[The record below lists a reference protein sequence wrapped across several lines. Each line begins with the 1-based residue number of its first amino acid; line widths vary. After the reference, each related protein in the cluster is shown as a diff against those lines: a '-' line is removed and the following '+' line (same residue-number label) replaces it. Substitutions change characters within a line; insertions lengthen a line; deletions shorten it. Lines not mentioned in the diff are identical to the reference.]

1 MLKNTLLAAA
11 IFICAYLLGS
21 ASVYPPWRSPTE
33 YPLDFRVVSPKGATV
48 ATMTSERRSIII
60 VPDARS
66 GANADL
72 RICPEPPADAADNVA
87 SLLTGSAS
95 GSAGALN
102 GENKGSAALSSGSSA
117 ALASIFAR
125 SQGIELF
132 RDGSNALCLAWL
144 NDIYNNGDVNAWRS
158 DFQLLLKTSSMLISQ
173 EIAQDQFNKQVQTP
187 LPAVVA
193 APADPTIPNSSIA
206 PNEPTVPI
214 MPLGP
219 FIPDLPFP
227 TMIVPPVDPLVV
239 PDPDSAK

>member
-1 MLKNTLLAAA
+1 MLKITLLAAA

-87 SLLTGSAS
+87 SMLTGSAS
-95 GSAGALN
+95 GSAGAPN

-132 RDGSNALCLAWL
+132 RDGSNVLCLAWL

-158 DFQLLLKTSSMLISQ
+158 DFELLLKTSSMLISQ

-187 LPAVVA
+187 LPVVAVV
-193 APADPTIPNSSIA
+193 PTVPNVPIA

-214 MPLGP
+214 MPIGP
-219 FIPDLPFP
+219 NVTDLPFP
-227 TMIVPPVDPLVV
+227 TMIAPPVDPLVV
-239 PDPDSAK
+239 PDPDLTK

>member
-60 VPDARS
+60 VPDART

-87 SLLTGSAS
+87 SLLTGSVS

-193 APADPTIPNSSIA
+193 APADPTIPNSPIT
-206 PNEPTVPI
+206 PNEPTAPI

-227 TMIVPPVDPLVV
+227 AMIVPPVDPLVV
-239 PDPDSAK
+239 PDPDPAK